1 MDANASHTEEATP
14 VAAIVAMLAAG
25 LLFSCLDTSAKYLVI
40 HGMSA
45 QFVAWARSAEHAVLA
60 LVLLRAWSNPRI
72 FQTRNLWL
80 QVLRGLFMF
89 GSSYFNFEALK
100 TLQLAQTVTV
110 NFMSPMVVT
119 ALAGPLLGEWAG
131 WRRWVAIIV
140 GFLGVLV
147 VARPGVN
154 HLGIGFLYI
163 SCAMLSYSFY
173 VLLTRR
179 MTVRETPE
187 SLIFFSALAPTVLIS
202 PAVAYATYP
211 ADAVQWTLLL
221 LLGVF
226 GGVGHWMII
235 HAYRRASTT
244 ALAPY
249 PYLQM
254 IWMTVG
260 GYLVFSQFPD
270 GLTVIGGL
278 IIAASGLYIVHRERR
293 LRLRSRS
300 APHTEVHEIA
310 KRL

>member
-1 MDANASHTEEATP
+1 
-14 VAAIVAMLAAG
+14 MLGAG
-25 LLFSCLDTSAKYLVI
+25 LLFSCLDTSAKYLVV

-45 QFVAWARSAEHAVLA
+45 QFVAWARAAEHTVLA

-72 FQTRNLWL
+72 FRTGNLWPHL
-80 QVLRGLFMF
+80 LRGLFMF

-131 WRRWVAIIV
+131 WRRWLAILV

-147 VARPGVN
+147 VARPGMN
-154 HLGIGFLYI
+154 HLGIGFFYI

-173 VLLTRR
+173 VLMTRQ
-179 MTVRETPE
+179 MTARETPE
-187 SLIFFSALAPTVLIS
+187 SLIFFSALAPTILIS
-202 PAVAYATYP
+202 PAIVYATYP
-211 ADAVQWTLLL
+211 ADGVQWALLL
-221 LLGVF
+221 LLGFF
-226 GGVGHWMII
+226 GGMGHWLII

-260 GYLVFSQFPD
+260 GYVVFSQFPD
-270 GLTVIGGL
+270 GLTVVGGL
-278 IIAASGLYIVHRERR
+278 IIAGSGLYIVHRERR
-293 LRLRSRS
+293 LRLQSRS
-300 APHTEVHEIA
+300 APHTEVVEIA
-310 KRL
+310 KKL